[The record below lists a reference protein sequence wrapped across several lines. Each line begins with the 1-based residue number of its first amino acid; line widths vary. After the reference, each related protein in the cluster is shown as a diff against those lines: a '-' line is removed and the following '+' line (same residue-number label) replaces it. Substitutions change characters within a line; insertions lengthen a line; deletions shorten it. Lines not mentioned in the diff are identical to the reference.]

1 MILSVSLFAFFH
13 EQVDMLVMD
22 FAKAFDKVSH
32 SLLVHKLQHYGITGA
47 INKWIKNFLS
57 DRKQAV
63 VVRKLMLFADD
74 TACHREIDRAADQC
88 KMQKDLD
95 GLAVWEQKWLMSF
108 HPDKC
113 EVLHFGKRWQGNYH
127 LRDHPLTATK
137 EAKYLGVTI
146 STDLSW
152 KSHINIISAKANKTL
167 GFLRRNIKIGSIYT
181 KALAYKALVRPQL
194 EYACEVWDPHTDDN
208 IQTLEKTQ
216 RRAARW
222 VVNRYRQTSSVG
234 DMLNQLNW
242 PSLEQRRKNTRLSTL
257 YKYHQGEVKIDMSN
271 TPRLLNTGYNT
282 RRSHKDQYVVE
293 PSSRNYRKYSF
304 FPRTIKEFNA
314 LPREAHQCASL
325 EGFQSFL

>member
-1 MILSVSLFAFFH
+1 MEHIMRIYGTGDQNENGEFFT
-13 EQVDMLVMD
+13 EFCSFNDLV
-22 FAKAFDKVSH
+22 
-32 SLLVHKLQHYGITGA
+32 IEE
-47 INKWIKNFLS
+47 
-57 DRKQAV
+57 
-63 VVRKLMLFADD
+63 VR
-74 TACHREIDRAADQC
+74 
-88 KMQKDLD
+88 
-95 GLAVWEQKWLMSF
+95 
-108 HPDKC
+108 
-113 EVLHFGKRWQGNYH
+113 
-127 LRDHPLTATK
+127 
-137 EAKYLGVTI
+137 
-146 STDLSW
+146 
-152 KSHINIISAKANKTL
+152 

-208 IQTLEKTQ
+208 IQTLEKTP

-282 RRSHKDQYVVE
+282 RRSHKDQCVVE
-293 PSSRNYRKYSF
+293 PSIRNYRKYSF

-314 LPREAHQCASL
+314 LPHEAHQCASI
-325 EGFQSFL
+325 EGFKSFL